1 MVGLSQ
7 QKAKSLEESLKR
19 LMELN
24 SPRIVEEIVKE
35 ILGIVISGVSIKLIS
50 FFNVLLNNINL
61 FRKEF
66 NLINNH
72 KHLSNK
78 RIRMYPT
85 EDLARFFKLSGDLEF
100 LRYLEMI
107 FDNLSSLALAM
118 ATAEL

>member
-1 MVGLSQ
+1 MVGLSP

-19 LMELN
+19 LIELI

-35 ILGIVISGVSIKLIS
+35 IPGIVISGVSIKLI

-78 RIRMYPT
+78 RIRMY
-85 EDLARFFKLSGDLEF
+85 ANRRFRIFFKASGDLEF

-107 FDNLSSLALAM
+107 FDNPSS
-118 ATAEL
+118 